1 VKSKI
6 AVILVIIAFFT
17 AGCSGENTNKNAD
30 NTEQEGANYELNEQQ
45 LDEQE
50 IIDGQ
55 EIMAELDGDN
65 IFNLSNLPEGESLE
79 EIFTTEGAVGRT
91 EQISAALNSFRLLT
105 EKAAGK
111 ISDQEIA
118 QIGNTG
124 WEIQYLGFYNWTNTV
139 LGTLLLQDYEIKRLE
154 LKLAG
159 AELKAGEIDKKDF
172 ELKEAE
178 YKEAKDKVQ
187 QFLNSYTIAD

>member
-1 VKSKI
+1 MKSKI
-6 AVILVIIAFFT
+6 TVILVIIAFFV
-17 AGCSGENTNKNAD
+17 AGCSGENTNKNAG
-30 NTEQEGANYELNEQQ
+30 NTEQEGANNELNEQQ

-55 EIMAELDGDN
+55 EIMAELDSDN

-79 EIFTTEGAVGRT
+79 GIFTAEGAVSRT
-91 EQISAALNSFRLLT
+91 EQISEALNSFRLLT
-105 EKAAGK
+105 EKAEGK
-111 ISDQEIA
+111 ISEEIA
-118 QIGNTG
+118 EVGNTG

-139 LGTLLLQDYEIKRLE
+139 QGTLLLQNYEIKRLE

-178 YKEAKDKVQ
+178 YKAAKYKFQ